1 MEYHAIQTK
10 SKTGCGDVDGLQRF
24 SRMAYNVLMRLLCS
38 LEVLEDCW
46 WLVEEKWVEW
56 VRSVCSL
63 VSNKHSL
70 VFTRNISA
78 LISQKKHENEDDDV
92 AHMDGMHVAIVN
104 LSIKTLRQKYKKDLR
119 PISSILVDEKKSHK
133 LFSWVCRAPHF
144 GKKTR
149 TMTNGSRSCFLR
161 RADGWERKLLS
172 TSWNATGMDSHGPQ

>member
-1 MEYHAIQTK
+1 M
-10 SKTGCGDVDGLQRF
+10 
-24 SRMAYNVLMRLLCS
+24 
-38 LEVLEDCW
+38 
-46 WLVEEKWVEW
+46 EW

-149 TMTNGSRSCFLR
+149 TMTNGSRKLFSKKGRRLR
-161 RADGWERKLLS
+161 AEAFEHILECYWDGFSWPTVTIIQIMLLIFPESILKVFRTSAQKDLSIFVTDCVVERTLRLGNDR
-172 TSWNATGMDSHGPQ
+172 WN